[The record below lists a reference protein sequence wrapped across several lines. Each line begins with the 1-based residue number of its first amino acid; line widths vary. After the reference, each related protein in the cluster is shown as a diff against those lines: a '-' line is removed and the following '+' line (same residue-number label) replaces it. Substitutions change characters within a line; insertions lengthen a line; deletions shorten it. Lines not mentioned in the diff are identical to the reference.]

1 MKSIFKLYGEEYRNI
16 LELMYP
22 AKNSTG
28 FPERNLSVNFARA
41 YEKIVQSYRQRCCA
55 WYEFQFGDKN
65 NLHVD
70 AIIYN
75 PDAGELLIIE
85 SKRFSNPP
93 KKIDEVKEDIIR
105 IPQLI
110 KELKQ
115 ENRINMSIINK
126 SYGVILADV
135 WDETSTKKEI
145 LDSYKVGM
153 KDYDSNESFAQKY
166 LDNPI
171 DNKIVY
177 DVQDFKNL
185 IDKYYLVSMVWE
197 V

>member
-1 MKSIFKLYGEEYRNI
+1 MDYDQMKSIFKFYGDEYRNI

-28 FPERNLSVNFARA
+28 FPERNLSVNFSRA
-41 YEKIVQSYRQRCCA
+41 YEKMVQSQSQRCCA

-70 AIIYN
+70 AIILN

-93 KKIDEVKEDIIR
+93 KKIEEVKEDITR

-110 KELKQ
+110 NELKQ
-115 ENRINMSIINK
+115 ENRINMSIVNK

-135 WDETSTKKEI
+135 WDETCTKKDI

-153 KDYDSNESFAQKY
+153 KDCNSIESFAKKY
-166 LDNPI
+166 LGNRC
-171 DNKIVY
+171 
-177 DVQDFKNL
+177 
-185 IDKYYLVSMVWE
+185 
-197 V
+197 